1 MRRNNFLLFVVS
13 LLMFLAA
20 LSGCVISPRR
30 IVGGGSPTPTPSG
43 SPTPTPSP
51 GTATGKLYVSNQNAN
66 SIVRF
71 DNASIANGNV
81 APSATI
87 AGSNTGLSAPQFMTI
102 DTTADRLFVTNQTA
116 SNVLIWDAISTLN
129 GNIAP
134 TRTVGGANTGL
145 VSPSVVALDKTHDL
159 LYVADGPEVFV
170 FGRASAVSGN
180 ATPVRQIVLAGG
192 FNINGMFLDTTGD
205 RLYISDAV
213 LNAIHVYDGASNLN
227 SPSVGLQPSRSFTG
241 GISQPSGLTFDAF
254 GNLVVANQGTGSITV
269 YTNPST
275 ANGTVTPLVT
285 ISGTSTTLLAPSQVI
300 PITGSS
306 TNDVIVVDT
315 TAGEVAVFP
324 SINTRGGNVSPSR
337 NISGLNGVPRGVGLD
352 PTR

>member
-1 MRRNNFLLFVVS
+1 VRQNRFLLCIGTVVM
-13 LLMFLAA
+13 LFAA

-30 IVGGGSPTPTPSG
+30 TVGGGSPTPTPSG
-43 SPTPTPSP
+43 SPTATPTP
-51 GTATGKLYVSNQNAN
+51 GTATGKLYVSNQNVS

-71 DNASIANGNV
+71 DNALSANGNV
-81 APSATI
+81 APAATI
-87 AGSNTGLSAPQFMTI
+87 AGSNTGLSSPQFMI
-102 DTTADRLFVTNQTA
+102 LDTTADRLFVANLTA
-116 SNVLIWDAISTLN
+116 SSILIWDTISTRN

-134 TRTVGGANTGL
+134 TRTLSGANTGL
-145 VSPSVVALDKTHDL
+145 TNPIAVALDKARDL

-170 FGRASAVSGN
+170 FASASTVSGN
-180 ATPVRQIVLAGG
+180 AAPVRAIVLAGG
-192 FNINGMFLDTTGD
+192 FNIEGMFLDTAGD
-205 RLYISDAV
+205 RLFFSDAV
-213 LNAIHVYDGASNLN
+213 TNAIHVYDSASTLN
-227 SPSVGLQPSRSFTG
+227 SPSTGLLPNRSFTG
-241 GISQPSGLTFDAF
+241 GLSQPSGLTFDSF
-254 GNLVVANQGTGSITV
+254 GNLVVANQGNGTITI
-269 YTNPST
+269 YANPST

-306 TNDVIVVDT
+306 TDDVIVADS

-337 NISGLNGVPRGVGLD
+337 TISGLNGVPRGVALD